1 MYIRRLKILSALA
14 GALAAWGCGGSSIN
28 PESSKAFLEAAHLDT
43 LAVNAA
49 QAGNSDRY
57 RLLTYPIAA
66 MMENVT
72 PSSVTLSVDGKSE
85 TYQGI
90 VLEVVGT
97 TAGSTPTPSDSIYAI
112 TTWSDSNADELV
124 FTEIALPDTLE
135 DAEDLT
141 GTVSNPNFDSAT
153 VLSVSM
159 PNPTKH
165 CHAFT
170 PPEADAAVSDFLT
183 GTTCAAGTATAAFTL
198 YFTPGASNPH
208 TSFTLGSQ
216 SMNAVRIVLAE
227 NTGGME
233 RVRGLRQELR
243 HGPIVVRRG
252 SGG

>member
-14 GALAAWGCGGSSIN
+14 GALAAMGCGGSSIN
-28 PESSKAFLEAAHLDT
+28 PESSKAFLQAAHLDT

-49 QAGNSDRY
+49 NAGNADRY

-85 TYQGI
+85 TYEGI

-97 TAGSTPTPSDSIYAI
+97 TAGSTPTPSDSIFAI

-124 FTEIALPDTLE
+124 FTEVALPDTLE

-141 GTVSNPNFDSAT
+141 GIVSNPNFDSAT

-159 PNPTKH
+159 PNPTQH

-170 PPEADAAVSDFLT
+170 PPEPDAAVSDFLT
-183 GTTCAAGTATAAFTL
+183 GTRCAAGTATAAFTL
-198 YFTPGASNPH
+198 YFTPSASNPD
-208 TSFTLGSQ
+208 SVFALASQ
-216 SMNAVRIVLAE
+216 SMNAVRIVLPA

-233 RVRGLRQELR
+233 RVRALREGLRR
-243 HGPIVVRRG
+243 GAVVVRGVRG
-252 SGG
+252 